1 MLVDKTTLY
10 DLSVFHKEEEY
21 SLFNRIDN
29 TKTQAGK
36 IVLQQIFSHPLSSLN
51 EIKQVQETLKIISQK
66 LESWPNQITNGT
78 LLVIDKYLDDSPVNI
93 PQHASPIDSYIYKFL
108 HRASYSMILFSVKQL
123 FEFIQGYNEL
133 ISFFSDKTR
142 PANLEKILN
151 QVERIMNH
159 HGLLEL
165 KQKKQFSDLTT
176 QEVLRFGRFFH
187 TEFHTQIRT
196 LILCY
201 GTLDAWYSM
210 AVANKSL
217 QLNEPLFVE
226 KESPSIEA
234 VSLRHLM
241 LTKPV
246 SYDLT
251 LNEKKNFIFLTGAN
265 MAGKSTLIKGLG
277 LAVYLAH
284 IGMGVPAEK
293 MELTLFDG
301 ILSNINVEDNIIKG
315 ESYFFN
321 EVKRIRETLFRIS
334 NGKRW
339 LVLIDELFKGTNIQD
354 AMKCSEAVISGL
366 VNLKN
371 VLFILSTHLYEIGD
385 DLKQYPSISFKYF
398 ETILKEDDLHFSYQL
413 KEGISNDRM
422 GFLILKKE
430 GVLNLLNQLG
440 ENTMKKG

>member
-21 SLFNRIDN
+21 SLFKRIDN

-36 IVLQQIFSHPLSSLN
+36 KVLHQFFSQPLGSLN
-51 EIKQVQETLKIISQK
+51 EIKQVQETLKIISRK
-66 LESWPNQITNGT
+66 LEVWPKQITNGT
-78 LLVIDKYLDDSPVNI
+78 LLIIDKFLDDSPANI
-93 PQHASPIDSYIYKFL
+93 PQHASPIDSYLYKWL

-133 ISFFSDKTR
+133 ISLFSGEKR
-142 PANLEKILN
+142 PANVEKILK
-151 QVERIMNH
+151 QVEHIMNH

-165 KQKKQFSDLTT
+165 KEKNQFADLTT
-176 QEVLRFGRFFH
+176 QEVLRYGRFFH
-187 TEFHTQIRT
+187 VEFHTQIRS

-217 QLNEPLFVE
+217 QLNEPFFVE
-226 KESPSIEA
+226 RESPSIEA
-234 VSLRHLM
+234 VNLRHLM

-321 EVKRIRETLFRIS
+321 EVKRIRETLLRIS
-334 NGKRW
+334 DGKRW

-366 VNLKN
+366 VKFKN
-371 VLFILSTHLYEIGD
+371 VLFILSTHLYEIGE
-385 DLKQYPSISFKYF
+385 DLKKYPSISFKYF
-398 ETILKEDDLHFSYQL
+398 ETTLHKDELHFSYRL

-430 GVLNLLNQLG
+430 GVLSLLNQLSIKT
-440 ENTMKKG
+440 EEKR

>member
-21 SLFNRIDN
+21 SLFKRIDN

-36 IVLQQIFSHPLSSLN
+36 QVLHQFFSQPLGSLN
-51 EIKQVQETLKIISQK
+51 EIKQVQETLKIISRK
-66 LESWPNQITNGT
+66 LEVWPKQITNGT
-78 LLVIDKYLDDSPVNI
+78 LLIIDKFLDDSPANI
-93 PQHASPIDSYIYKFL
+93 PQHASPIDSYLYKWL

-133 ISFFSDKTR
+133 ISLFSGEKR
-142 PANLEKILN
+142 PANVEKILN
-151 QVERIMNH
+151 QVEYIMNH

-165 KQKKQFSDLTT
+165 KEKNQFADLTT
-176 QEVLRFGRFFH
+176 QEVLRYGRFFH
-187 TEFHTQIRT
+187 IEFHTQIRS
-196 LILCY
+196 LILYY

-210 AVANKSL
+210 AVANKLL
-217 QLNEPLFVE
+217 QLNEPFFVE
-226 KESPSIEA
+226 RESPSIDA
-234 VSLRHLM
+234 VNLRHLM

-246 SYDLT
+246 SYNIT
-251 LNEKKNFIFLTGAN
+251 LNEDKNFIFLTGAN

-321 EVKRIRETLFRIS
+321 EVKRIRETLLRIS
-334 NGKRW
+334 DGKRW

-366 VNLKN
+366 VKFKN
-371 VLFILSTHLYEIGD
+371 VLFILSTHLYEIGE

-398 ETILKEDDLHFSYQL
+398 ETTLNQDELHFSYQL
-413 KEGISNDRM
+413 KKGISNDRM

-430 GVLNLLNQLG
+430 GVLDLLNQLSG
-440 ENTMKKG
+440 NTEEKR